1 MRILAAALVVSLE
14 PQAGAE
20 EKPFYAGDVFF
31 LPDRSKRCMAV
42 IG

>member
-31 LPDRSKRCMAV
+31 CRIEVNVAWQ
-42 IG
+42 